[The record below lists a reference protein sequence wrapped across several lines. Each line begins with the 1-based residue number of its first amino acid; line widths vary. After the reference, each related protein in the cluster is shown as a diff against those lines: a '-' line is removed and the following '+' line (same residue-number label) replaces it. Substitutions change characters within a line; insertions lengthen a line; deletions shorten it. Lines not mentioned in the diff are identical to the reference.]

1 MPQWRASVTMSGSP
15 HGGPGAGNLI
25 VRTKLGCSV
34 QVGGIPVGGDW
45 QAALCPGF
53 HYSSTQVTDFTAVI
67 LLALTCWEP
76 SNNSRQVGIANPG
89 GNTKEKIALSAS
101 FRPLLT
107 TRINWES
114 RVCRAGR
121 IKIKALRWILPYL
134 YHACCFS
141 NPIGQLSASI

>member
-1 MPQWRASVTMSGSP
+1 MPQWRVNVTMSGSP

-67 LLALTCWEP
+67 LHQYCLH
-76 SNNSRQVGIANPG
+76 SHVGNLP
-89 GNTKEKIALSAS
+89 
-101 FRPLLT
+101 T
-107 TRINWES
+107 TADR
-114 RVCRAGR
+114 
-121 IKIKALRWILPYL
+121 
-134 YHACCFS
+134 
-141 NPIGQLSASI
+141 